1 MTIPESAPTWAAL
14 AIIGIIAAVLYARSP
29 KSGEG
34 PPEDAVHRMVKA
46 ANNGDIRAYLDCF
59 EGELSARLRAAR
71 KEFGDQ
77 RFSNDIRQ
85 RVAGMTGIAISR
97 ASPEEAGGEPAVA
110 ALRVEQV
117 FRDRNEVQIF
127 RLRRSR
133 GVWRIKSMGSAATV
147 QMPIPYGTPVYPP
160 EPPSAPARP

>member
-1 MTIPESAPTWAAL
+1 MTIPESAPTWAAF

-29 KSGEG
+29 KSGAS

-46 ANNGDIRAYLDCF
+46 ANDGDINGYLDCF

-71 KEFGDQ
+71 KELGDQ
-77 RFSNDIRQ
+77 RFSNDVRQ

-97 ASPEEAGGEPAVA
+97 ASTEEASGEPAVA

-127 RLRRSR
+127 KLRRAR
-133 GVWRIKSMGSAATV
+133 GVWRIQSMGSAATLR
-147 QMPIPYGTPVYPP
+147 MPIPYGTPVYSP
-160 EPPSAPARP
+160 EPSSAPARP